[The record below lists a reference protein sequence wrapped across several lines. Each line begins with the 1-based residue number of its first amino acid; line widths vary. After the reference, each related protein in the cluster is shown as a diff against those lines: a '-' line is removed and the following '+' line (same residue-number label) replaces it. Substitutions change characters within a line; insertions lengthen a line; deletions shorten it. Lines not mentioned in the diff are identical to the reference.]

1 MANADRS
8 LCPALIAISAPTSN
22 DSPCCNS
29 YTWQFIPNA
38 LTRTDTEPPKII
50 RSSGLTF
57 SVVAVTVFTADLP
70 SLASLASFAGF
81 TAFAEFAKF
90 AEVAVGGSP
99 PLAPSLLTLLSLL
112 LALAVLV
119 ALLVAVLVLRLV
131 LRWGERW
138 LLGLLFG
145 AFRDSSS

>member
-8 LCPALIAISAPTSN
+8 LCPALIAISAPTSK

-57 SVVAVTVFTADLP
+57 SVVAVTVFTADIP
-70 SLASLASFAGF
+70 SLASLSSFAGF
-81 TAFAEFAKF
+81 TEFTEV

-145 AFRDSSS
+145 AFSDSSS